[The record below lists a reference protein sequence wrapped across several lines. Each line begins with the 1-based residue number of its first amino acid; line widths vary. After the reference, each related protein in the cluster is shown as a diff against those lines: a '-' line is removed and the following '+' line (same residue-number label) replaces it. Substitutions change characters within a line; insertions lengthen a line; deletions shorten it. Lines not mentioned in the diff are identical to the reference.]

1 MWNTDRNL
9 RLQVPQLN
17 KGWCWYFANFQWVKH
32 GSSGAQR
39 CLSHVRPSLCV
50 QRPESHAGSVHEDAH
65 HTLFVAGVWLSQ
77 SLRCVQLLKGSG
89 WCLQCVLVL
98 PHLPGKQP
106 HLSQAAAPHSLL
118 LGLLSPASVCQ
129 LCSYYTCIFP
139 LQHVL
144 PHPFTHLPLQA
155 PFLSTQH
162 ASGGWLSTNLSE
174 A

>member
-9 RLQVPQLN
+9 RLQVSQLS

-50 QRPESHAGSVHEDAH
+50 QRIESHAGP
-65 HTLFVAGVWLSQ
+65 GVWLSQ
-77 SLRCVQLLKGSG
+77 SLRCVQLLKGSSL
-89 WCLQCVLVL
+89 CLQCVLVL

-118 LGLLSPASVCQ
+118 LGLLSPGSVCQ
-129 LCSYYTCIFP
+129 LCSYYTCIFL
-139 LQHVL
+139 LQHML

-162 ASGGWLSTNLSE
+162 ASGAWLSTNLSE